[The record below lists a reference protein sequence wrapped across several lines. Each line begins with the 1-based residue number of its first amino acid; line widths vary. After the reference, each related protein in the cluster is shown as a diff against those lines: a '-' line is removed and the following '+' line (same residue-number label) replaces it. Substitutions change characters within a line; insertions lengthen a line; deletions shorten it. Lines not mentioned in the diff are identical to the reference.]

1 MGPARST
8 HSSRAHLAFMSTAA
22 AAHSIWRNIAANIHR
37 LVRTHVLTFWFRAPS
52 YRYNLNKHVEQTH
65 VSRVICECDHRPQAC
80 LFLSLRLLEIQKKV
94 EIAVNSAVPP
104 AQALSLPSV
113 RTDLVWQW
121 LCSLTFS
128 THIGLISSQ
137 NGNGNPAAVRSGAPS
152 LWPLLH
158 STWNPIKAMKSNQ
171 RRLHLVMLI
180 SHLLAIKSNSSPKL
194 FIYLFPSRACS
205 VALYVYPPPTPPA
218 TPSSPPPRPRGRRCG
233 KSFGKAMSFF
243 Y

>member
-1 MGPARST
+1 MSNRCISVNVITGLERAC
-8 HSSRAHLAFMSTAA
+8 SS
-22 AAHSIWRNIAANIHR
+22 
-37 LVRTHVLTFWFRAPS
+37 PS
-52 YRYNLNKHVEQTH
+52 
-65 VSRVICECDHRPQAC
+65 
-80 LFLSLRLLEIQKKV
+80 RLLEIQKKV
-94 EIAVNSAVPP
+94 GIAVNFGVPP

-113 RTDLVWQW
+113 RTDLVWQR

-137 NGNGNPAAVRSGAPS
+137 NGNGNPGRAAVRSGAPG

-205 VALYVYPPPTPPA
+205 VALYVYPPPLP
-218 TPSSPPPRPRGRRCG
+218 PPPRTSLW
-233 KSFGKAMSFF
+233 KVIWQSYEFF